1 MTTPLLVLAITQGI
15 SLIALIALAVVVF
28 ALARQIGLLHER
40 ITPVGALMTHHGP
53 NVGEYAQAFDVQT
66 DAGVPLRIGGANGSG
81 KRSLLLFTS
90 PTCPVCKKLM
100 PSALSLAREERDAL
114 ELVLISDG
122 PMADHAAFRE
132 ITGVSDAR
140 YVVSSDIGIRYQI
153 GRLPFGV
160 LLDAQ
165 GRVLAKGLTNT
176 REHLESLLN
185 VETLGVA
192 SIQEYRYRKAQP

>member
-1 MTTPLLVLAITQGI
+1 MDTPLTVLAITQGV
-15 SLIALIALAVVVF
+15 SLIALIGLAVVVF

-53 NVGEYAQAFDVQT
+53 NVGEYAQVFDVTT
-66 DAGVPLRIGGANGSG
+66 DAGLPMKVGGASSNG

-100 PSALSLAREERDAL
+100 PSALSLAREERDGL
-114 ELVLISDG
+114 DLVLISDG
-122 PMADHAAFRE
+122 PIADHAAFRE
-132 ITGVSDAR
+132 ITGVSDAS
-140 YVVSSDIGIRYQI
+140 YVVSSAIGIQYQI

-192 SIQEYRYRKAQP
+192 SIQEYRHCKAQP